1 MPMELAV
8 SNIPGFVWAHRFHAD
23 TNQSERLLP
32 TCIVDELKVD
42 NGFVW
47 LHLGLSDARVP
58 SFLETLLDLPPEAI
72 QALTSRDPHAALTL
86 APELIC
92 GTLVDFQRG
101 FDEMTSE
108 IGWLHFAV
116 TERMIVTTRLHPLR
130 SVDRARAAVEKS
142 NKIHSPMDVL
152 ATLVVEFQRTVMA
165 IVLEINEELNTIEDF
180 VYEHAARDESRK
192 LAPARRTI
200 IKLHRHLR
208 TELALL
214 RRAVAA
220 DEDEVPEGFQDIAQ
234 KLTER
239 IETVE
244 SDVYSLQERARLLH
258 EDIDSRASSETNRHL
273 YILSLATAFLLPP
286 TLVTGF
292 FGMNTGNLPFADADG
307 GTIFAGIII
316 AISVVAAWFALKRAR
331 IL

>member
-1 MPMELAV
+1 MELAV
-8 SNIPGFVWAHRFHAD
+8 SNIPGFVWAHRFHPA
-23 TNQSERLLP
+23 TGQSERLLP
-32 TCIVDELKVD
+32 TCDAADLKVD
-42 NGFVW
+42 DGFVW

-58 SFLETLLDLPPEAI
+58 SFLETLPDLPAEAL
-72 QALTSRDPHAALTL
+72 QALTSRDPHAALSL
-86 APELIC
+86 SPELVC

-108 IGWLHFAV
+108 IGWLHFALID
-116 TERMIVTTRLHPLR
+116 RMIVTTRLHPLR
-130 SVDRARAAVEKS
+130 SIDRARAVIEKS
-142 NKIHSPMDVL
+142 NRIRSPMDVL
-152 ATLVVEFQRTVMA
+152 GTLVIEFQRTVMA

-180 VYEHAARDESRK
+180 VYENAARDESRR

-220 DEDEVPEGFQDIAQ
+220 EEDEVPEGFQDIAQ

-244 SDVYSLQERARLLH
+244 RDVYSLQERARLLH
-258 EDIDSRASSETNRHL
+258 EDIDSRASAETNRHL

-292 FGMNTGNLPFADADG
+292 FGMNTGSLPFADSGA
-307 GTIFAGIII
+307 GTIYAGLLI
-316 AISVVAAWFALKRAR
+316 AASVILAWIALKRAR

>member
-1 MPMELAV
+1 MELAV
-8 SNIPGFVWAHRFHAD
+8 SNIPGFVWAHRFFPASGH
-23 TNQSERLLP
+23 SERLLP
-32 TCIVDELKVD
+32 TCTATELKVD
-42 NGFVW
+42 DGFVW

-58 SFLETLLDLPPEAI
+58 SFLETLLDLPAEAL
-72 QALTSRDPHAALTL
+72 QALTSRDPHAALSL
-86 APELIC
+86 SPDLIC

-108 IGWLHFAV
+108 IGWLHFALV
-116 TERMIVTTRLHPLR
+116 DRMIITTRLHPLR
-130 SVDRARAAVEKS
+130 SIDRARAMIEKS
-142 NKIHSPMDVL
+142 NKIRSPMDVL
-152 ATLVVEFQRTVMA
+152 GTLVIEFQRTVMA

-180 VYEHAARDESRK
+180 VYENAERDESRK

-220 DEDEVPEGFQDIAQ
+220 EEDEVPDGFQDIAQ
-234 KLTER
+234 KLTDR

-244 SDVYSLQERARLLH
+244 RDVYSLQERARLLH
-258 EDIDSRASSETNRHL
+258 EDIDSRASAETNRHL

-292 FGMNTGNLPFADADG
+292 FGMNTGSLPFADSGA
-307 GTIFAGIII
+307 GTVYAGLLI
-316 AISVVAAWFALKRAR
+316 AASVILAWIALKRAR

>member
-1 MPMELAV
+1 MELAV
-8 SNIPGFVWAHRFHAD
+8 SNIPGFVWAHRFLPE
-23 TNQSERLLP
+23 TGQSERLSP
-32 TCIVDELKVD
+32 TCVVDEIRIED
-42 NGFVW
+42 GFTW

-58 SFLETLLDLPPEAI
+58 TFLETSLGLPAEAV
-72 QALTSRDPHAALTL
+72 QALTSRDPHAALSMSHD
-86 APELIC
+86 LIC

-116 TERMIVTTRLHPLR
+116 TDRIIVTARLHPLR

-142 NKIHSPMDVL
+142 NKIRSPMDIL
-152 ATLVVEFQRTVMA
+152 AALVVEFQRTVMA
-165 IVLEINEELNTIEDF
+165 IVLEINEQLNLIEDF
-180 VYEHAARDESRK
+180 VYENAERDESRK

-214 RRAVAA
+214 RRVVAA
-220 DEDEVPEGFQDIAQ
+220 DEDEVPEGFQDVAQ

-244 SDVYSLQERARLLH
+244 RDVSSLQERARLLH
-258 EDIDSRASSETNRHL
+258 EDIDSRASAETNRHL

-286 TLVTGF
+286 TLITGF
-292 FGMNTGNLPFADADG
+292 FGMNTGSLPFADSST
-307 GTIFAGIII
+307 GTIYAGLLI
-316 AISVVAAWFALKRAR
+316 AASVILAWIALKRAR

>member
-1 MPMELAV
+1 MELVV
-8 SNIPGFVWAHRFHAD
+8 SNIPGFVWAHRFFPE
-23 TNQSERLLP
+23 TGQSERLSP
-32 TCIVDELKVD
+32 TCGVDELKTD
-42 NGFVW
+42 TGFIW

-58 SFLETLLDLPPEAI
+58 AFLETLLDLPTEAI
-72 QALTSRDPHAALTL
+72 QALTSRDPHAALSL
-86 APELIC
+86 ARDLIC

-101 FDEMTSE
+101 FDEMTSD
-108 IGWLHFAV
+108 IGWLHFAL
-116 TERMIVTTRLHPLR
+116 TDRLIVTTRLHPLR

-142 NKIHSPMDVL
+142 NKIRSPQDIL
-152 ATLVVEFQRTVMA
+152 STLVIEFQRTVMA
-165 IVLEINEELNTIEDF
+165 IVLEINEELNGIEDF
-180 VYEHAARDESRK
+180 VYENAERDESRR

-214 RRAVAA
+214 RRAAAA
-220 DEDEVPEGFQDIAQ
+220 DEDEVPDGFQDVAQ

-244 SDVYSLQERARLLH
+244 RDVYSLQERARLLH
-258 EDIDSRASSETNRHL
+258 EDIDSRAQAQTNRHL
-273 YILSLATAFLLPP
+273 YILSLATAFLMPP

-292 FGMNTGNLPFADADG
+292 FGMNTENLPFAHTDG
-307 GTIFAGIII
+307 GTILAGMVIII
-316 AISVVAAWFALKRAR
+316 SVLLAWIALKRAR

>member
-1 MPMELAV
+1 MELPV
-8 SNIPGFVWAHRFHAD
+8 SNIPGFVWAHRFFPESG
-23 TNQSERLLP
+23 QSERLSP
-32 TCIVDELKVD
+32 VCSIDELKIAH
-42 NGFVW
+42 GFVW

-58 SFLETLLDLPPEAI
+58 AFLETLLDLPGEAI

-86 APELIC
+86 APDLIC

-101 FDEMTSE
+101 FDEMTSD

-116 TERMIVTTRLHPLR
+116 TDRIIVTTRLHPLR
-130 SVDRARAAVEKS
+130 SVDRARAMLEKS
-142 NKIHSPMDVL
+142 SKVRNPMDVL
-152 ATLVVEFQRTVMA
+152 STLVVEFQRTVMA

-180 VYEHAARDESRK
+180 VYESAERDESRK

-200 IKLHRHLR
+200 VKLHRHLR

-234 KLTER
+234 RLTER

-244 SDVYSLQERARLLH
+244 RDVSSLQERARLLH
-258 EDIDSRASSETNRHL
+258 EDIDSRAQAQTNRHL
-273 YILSLATAFLLPP
+273 YILSLATAFLMPP

-292 FGMNTGNLPFADADG
+292 FGMNTSGLPFAGGGG
-307 GTIFAGIII
+307 GTILAGV
-316 AISVVAAWFALKRAR
+316 AIFVSVALAWIALKRAK

>member
-1 MPMELAV
+1 MELAV
-8 SNIPGFVWAHRFHAD
+8 SNIPGFVWAHRFFPE
-23 TNQSERLLP
+23 NGQSERLAP
-32 TCIVDELKVD
+32 TCGVEEIRIEG
-42 NGFVW
+42 GFTW

-58 SFLETLLDLPPEAI
+58 NFLETSLGLPAEAV
-72 QALTSRDPHAALTL
+72 QALTSRDAHAAL
-86 APELIC
+86 AISRDLIC

-130 SVDRARAAVEKS
+130 SVDMARAAVEKS
-142 NKIHSPMDVL
+142 SKIRSPMDVL
-152 ATLVVEFQRTVMA
+152 AALVIEFQRTVMT
-165 IVLEINEELNTIEDF
+165 IVLEINEELNLIEDF
-180 VYEHAARDESRK
+180 VYENAPRDESRK

-220 DEDEVPEGFQDIAQ
+220 DEDEVPDGFRDVAQ

-244 SDVYSLQERARLLH
+244 RDVYSLQERARLLH
-258 EDIDSRASSETNRHL
+258 EDIDSRASAETNRHL
-273 YILSLATAFLLPP
+273 YILSLATALLLPP

-292 FGMNTGNLPFADADG
+292 FGMNTGSLPFASSG
-307 GTIFAGIII
+307 EGTIYAGLLI
-316 AISVVAAWFALKRAR
+316 AASIGLAWIALKRAR

>member
-1 MPMELAV
+1 MELPI
-8 SNIPGFVWAHRFHAD
+8 STIPGFVWAHRFFPESG
-23 TNQSERLLP
+23 QSERLSPACGMQDLR
-32 TCIVDELKVD
+32 VED
-42 NGFVW
+42 GFIW

-58 SFLETLLDLPPEAI
+58 ALLETMLDMPAEAV
-72 QALTSRDPHAALTL
+72 QALTSRDPHAALSISYD
-86 APELIC
+86 LIC

-116 TERMIVTTRLHPLR
+116 MDRLIVTTRLHPLR
-130 SVDRARAAVEKS
+130 SVDLARAAIEKS
-142 NKIHSPMDVL
+142 SKIRSPLDVL
-152 ATLVVEFQRTVMA
+152 GTLVIEFQRTVMT
-165 IVLEINEELNTIEDF
+165 IVLEINEELNVIEDF
-180 VYEHAARDESRK
+180 VYENAERDESRK

-220 DEDEVPEGFQDIAQ
+220 DEDEVPDGFQHLAQ
-234 KLTER
+234 KLTDR

-244 SDVYSLQERARLLH
+244 RDVFSLQERARLLH

-273 YILSLATAFLLPP
+273 YILSLATAFLMPP

-292 FGMNTGNLPFADADG
+292 FGMNTENLPLAHTDG
-307 GTIFAGIII
+307 GTMVAILVIIVSI
-316 AISVVAAWFALKRAR
+316 VLAWIALKRAR

>member
-1 MPMELAV
+1 MELAD
-8 SNIPGFVWAHRFHAD
+8 STIPGFVWAHRFLPE
-23 TNQSERLLP
+23 TGQCERLS
-32 TCIVDELKVD
+32 TQCSIDELRAGS
-42 NGFVW
+42 GFTW

-58 SFLETLLDLPPEAI
+58 GLLDSLPDLPLEAC
-72 QALTSRDPHAALTL
+72 QALTSRDPHATL
-86 APELIC
+86 SVSRDLVC

-108 IGWLHFAV
+108 IGWLHFAL
-116 TERMIVTTRLHPLR
+116 TDRMIVTTRLHPLR
-130 SVDRARAAVEKS
+130 SVDRARTAIEKS
-142 NKIHSPMDVL
+142 AKIRGPMDVL
-152 ATLVVEFQRTVMA
+152 GTLVIEFQRTVMA
-165 IVLEINEELNTIEDF
+165 IVLEINEELNVIEDF
-180 VYEHAARDESRK
+180 VYENAPRDERHK

-200 IKLHRHLR
+200 VKLHRHLR

-220 DEDEVPEGFQDIAQ
+220 DDDEAPDGFQDIAQ

-244 SDVYSLQERARLLH
+244 RDVFSLQERARLLH
-258 EDIDSRASSETNRHL
+258 EDIDSRSSSETNRHL
-273 YILSLATAFLLPP
+273 YILSLATAFLMPP

-292 FGMNTGNLPFADADG
+292 FGMNTENLPFAHTDG
-307 GTIFAGIII
+307 GTVFAGIII
-316 AISVVAAWFALKRAR
+316 AISVGLAWFALRRAR

>member
-1 MPMELAV
+1 MELAV
-8 SNIPGFVWAHRFHAD
+8 SNIPGFVWAHRFPSE
-23 TNQSERLLP
+23 TGQSERLPP
-32 TCIVDELKVD
+32 TCTVEEIRIGG
-42 NGFVW
+42 GFIW

-58 SFLETLLDLPPEAI
+58 NFLETSLGLPIEAV
-72 QALTSRDPHAALTL
+72 QALTSRDPHAAL
-86 APELIC
+86 AMSRELIC

-116 TERMIVTTRLHPLR
+116 TERMIVTTRVHPLR
-130 SVDRARAAVEKS
+130 SVDRARGAIEKS
-142 NKIHSPMDVL
+142 TRIRSPMDVMG
-152 ATLVVEFQRTVMA
+152 AMVVEFQRTVMA
-165 IVLEINEELNTIEDF
+165 IVLEINEELNLIEDF
-180 VYEHAARDESRK
+180 VYENAQRDESRK

-214 RRAVAA
+214 RRAAAA
-220 DEDEVPEGFQDIAQ
+220 DEDDVPDGFQDVAQ
-234 KLTER
+234 RLTER

-244 SDVYSLQERARLLH
+244 RDVYSLQERARLLH
-258 EDIDSRASSETNRHL
+258 EDIDSRSSAETNRHL

-292 FGMNTGNLPFADADG
+292 FGMNTGSLPFADSG
-307 GTIFAGIII
+307 EGTIYAGLAI
-316 AISVVAAWFALKRAR
+316 AASIGLAWIALKRAG